1 MRVVSVCVCVGVCV
15 CLCHVVDVCVL
26 CPCVLVYVRVC
37 VRLWMCVCCVCVC
50 VCVGV
55 CACLF
60 EVVDMCVLFPCVC
73 VGFVMGL
80 CACFKVTVV
89 RVKVCIKQQTGGPS
103 DPVLR
108 CFSLLISFLTLM
120 EWVESMFPPGLIQSR
135 SLMDGLIETTEFQIL
150 RTLHI
155 WS

>member
-1 MRVVSVCVCVGVCV
+1 MCVSVSCCGCVRVVSVCVSVCA
-15 CLCHVVDVCVL
+15 CLREIVDVCVL
-26 CPCVLVYVRVC
+26 CL
-37 VRLWMCVCCVCVC
+37 CVC

-55 CACLF
+55 WACLF

-120 EWVESMFPPGLIQSR
+120 EWVESMFPPGLIINQSR